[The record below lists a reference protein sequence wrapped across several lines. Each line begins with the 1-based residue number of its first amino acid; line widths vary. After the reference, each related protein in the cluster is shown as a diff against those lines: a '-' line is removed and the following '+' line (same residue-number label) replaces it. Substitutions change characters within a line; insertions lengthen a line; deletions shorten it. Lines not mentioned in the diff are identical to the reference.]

1 MKSCTF
7 FGHRY
12 VEDDIGEILYN
23 TITDLIENKNVTN
36 FYVGNQGAFDALVI
50 KTLKNL
56 KNKYPHVSYTVVLAY
71 LPHKKRDFEDKD
83 FSHAVYPE
91 GLEFVP
97 PKFAIIKR
105 NNWMIEKSD
114 FVMVYVKDLC
124 GGAAKFKEVAEIKG
138 KKVINIAEK
147 IKQI

>member
-1 MKSCTF
+1 M
-7 FGHRY
+7 Y
-12 VEDDIGEILYN
+12 
-23 TITDLIENKNVTN
+23 
-36 FYVGNQGAFDALVI
+36 
-50 KTLKNL
+50 
-56 KNKYPHVSYTVVLAY
+56 
-71 LPHKKRDFEDKD
+71 KRDFEDKD

-105 NNWMIEKSD
+105 NNWMIKKSD
-114 FVMVYVKDLC
+114 FVVVYVKDLC

-147 IKQI
+147 TKQI